1 MSETL
6 TDGLAETLAVFG
18 DVGGSHEPLTTAEV
32 TEQLA
37 VSRRSTYARLERLVD
52 REYLRSKTV
61 GSRGR
66 VWWRP
71 AADGDDSGRS
81 RGDERTLRRQREQIA
96 ALNNLNAVVREI
108 TDAVIEQSTREEIER
123 VVCQRLVETDSYA
136 FAWIGEVG
144 AATQTVDVR
153 AESGAEGYLSAATIT
168 VDPDDERSEGPTGRA
183 LRTGEVQT
191 IQDIQTNPRYEPW
204 RDIAAEYGFRSSA
217 AVPVSHAG
225 TTYGALNVYADR
237 PDAFEGRERS
247 VLGQLGEVVGH
258 AIAAVERK
266 RALMGDELVEVE
278 FQIPDVFDTVDAA
291 GGTEGQIA
299 LDETVP
305 IRDDDYLVYGHVDD
319 GAVDGLLALADALD
333 HCRDAMV
340 REGDAGAE
348 FELRLVEPPVLSM
361 VASLGGSV
369 EAAVVE
375 DGDYQLTLQLP
386 PTVDVRRVS
395 ERVESAYPTAELLT
409 RRQVTRAVDTV
420 ERTDRVLSESLT
432 DRQRAALLAAYHAGF
447 FEWPREAS
455 GEDVAESLGVSAP
468 TFHQHLR
475 KAERKVLDSLLSR
488 VG

>member
-1 MSETL
+1 
-6 TDGLAETLAVFG
+6 
-18 DVGGSHEPLTTAEV
+18 
-32 TEQLA
+32 
-37 VSRRSTYARLERLVD
+37 
-52 REYLRSKTV
+52 
-61 GSRGR
+61 
-66 VWWRP
+66 
-71 AADGDDSGRS
+71 
-81 RGDERTLRRQREQIA
+81 
-96 ALNNLNAVVREI
+96 
-108 TDAVIEQSTREEIER
+108 
-123 VVCQRLVETDSYA
+123 
-136 FAWIGEVG
+136 
-144 AATQTVDVR
+144 
-153 AESGAEGYLSAATIT
+153 
-168 VDPDDERSEGPTGRA
+168 
-183 LRTGEVQT
+183 
-191 IQDIQTNPRYEPW
+191 
-204 RDIAAEYGFRSSA
+204 
-217 AVPVSHAG
+217 
-225 TTYGALNVYADR
+225 
-237 PDAFEGRERS
+237 
-247 VLGQLGEVVGH
+247 
-258 AIAAVERK
+258 
-266 RALMGDELVEVE
+266 
-278 FQIPDVFDTVDAA
+278 
-291 GGTEGQIA
+291 
-299 LDETVP
+299 
-305 IRDDDYLVYGHVDD
+305 
-319 GAVDGLLALADALD
+319 
-333 HCRDAMV
+333 MV